1 MNEPQTVAGATSR
14 RRSRVVLVGIL
25 VAAVAMLAAPPILQ
39 AWFETNACPIEVTQH
54 GFVEKVRWEVS
65 RSDCG
70 GGRIVHQLRIIP
82 PKGYSVLAYESE
94 GAGPLPLGWSQTG
107 FTGRVRLDRPIAGET
122 ASEIDIALDPKGRP
136 TAPVMVREGKRR
148 PLP

>member
-1 MNEPQTVAGATSR
+1 MNEPEAVAGATSK

-25 VAAVAMLAAPPILQ
+25 IVAVAVLAAPPILQ

-107 FTGRVRLDRPIAGET
+107 FTGRVRLDRPIDGEA
-122 ASEIDIALDPKGRP
+122 ASDIDVRLDPKGRP
-136 TAPVMVREGKRR
+136 MAPVMVREGKRQ
-148 PLP
+148 PVP